1 MPIHSS
7 IFLHWSIVV
16 GEGKFI
22 HRQRADL
29 FIRFRRTV
37 TCKRS
42 RSWFFMHIFR
52 INIRDSHSPSERSFV
67 TSRNI
72 LLLIEFVDDE
82 CAGSMGESIS
92 LDLLVNGPRELDDD
106 RVEAGRVVRSFL
118 QSFSSLLPAY
128 FNINKAD
135 CDLKTLRGSARL
147 FILKIHSCLGRQVGC
162 LESFWKTSFV
172 FTTFPITDQEHFFSH
187 ISKRSKV
194 ESSML
199 K

>member
-1 MPIHSS
+1 
-7 IFLHWSIVV
+7 
-16 GEGKFI
+16 
-22 HRQRADL
+22 
-29 FIRFRRTV
+29 
-37 TCKRS
+37 
-42 RSWFFMHIFR
+42 MHIFR

-106 RVEAGRVVRSFL
+106 RVKAGRVVRSFL

-128 FNINKAD
+128 FYINKAD

-147 FILKIHSCLGRQVGC
+147 FILKIHSCLARQVGC

-172 FTTFPITDQEHFFSH
+172 FTTFPITDQEQFFFTH
-187 ISKRSKV
+187 IEKIQSRVLNAEIINFPLIDKAINCAVLLCLSLEMFTPSLGALSLRL
-194 ESSML
+194 ENYL
-199 K
+199 